1 MLAPIVHSGTN
12 DLAKGKN
19 VLNNVKITIKSVNR
33 FSPQTKLVLS
43 SMIVQKDKKEH
54 RQRSTTNNC

>member
-12 DLAKGKN
+12 DLTKGKN

-33 FSPQTKLVLS
+33 FSPQTKLVFS

-54 RQRSTTNNC
+54 RQRSTRNNC

>member
-12 DLAKGKN
+12 DLTKGKN

-33 FSPQTKLVLS
+33 FSPQTTLVFS